1 MHPLNFAALGRFTNL
16 MMMTFALLA
25 PGQLRAQDLPACSA
39 QNTGHAR
46 AWFLTKTEWSAADE
60 KEWQEWILALYHS
73 KCRTLGECLKSPA
86 NKFRKSDPPNM
97 NMFSDC
103 TDFPYKLR
111 MYFSW
116 KKGLP
121 FSYLSDV
128 SARPLSRAQIQ
139 QRLAEGKPETQGD
152 LRSTL
157 NGNQPE
163 ERRNLPS
170 KTGWVDFVSE
180 FGRIGDAVS
189 TATLRLNPV
198 LFGNAP
204 MRPDFYAVK
213 VNADEIKMGTV
224 AYDASGHVAMVIR
237 AYPDGRIDFF
247 DSKSD
252 GSIGRPKFP
261 AFKYFKTFSRA
272 DHGVIFQ
279 NWRPIKVGGAIP
291 EVYNGMCRYYSIA
304 ENGGIAIA
312 PDRLIRGQSYEQA
325 VGTEWKAGQSVPS
338 PRERSYKINGGR
350 VDSHLRFIQL
360 RLANGRLR
368 VDPIQSIKD
377 SVGDLCGTIE
387 HRVEQVKGALNGN
400 DPVYRQ
406 SFLGAGDRLF
416 NVYGGQG
423 AWFMYSTPSMDVG
436 IRKVALG
443 IVADSKSFL
452 ERFAVGDPEIAYA
465 GSDLKTDL
473 VNAYVRAAKACVIR
487 YQRSDG
493 NLSRQIALPELLM
506 RSTRFSFNPY
516 DCPERRWGA
525 SDPAE
530 LRLCTNDATKERWYK
545 AMQPLRNTV
554 EKDETA
560 NMSFTLRELEANPSL
575 LGPTKE
581 PAMDIENRLRAL

>member
-1 MHPLNFAALGRFTNL
+1 MHPLNFAALGRFTSL
-16 MMMTFALLA
+16 MMMTFALVA
-25 PGQLRAQDLPACSA
+25 PGQLQAQDLPACTA
-39 QNTGHAR
+39 QNTGHAH
-46 AWFLTKTEWSAADE
+46 AWFLTKTEWSSADE
-60 KEWQEWILALYHS
+60 KEWQEWIIALYKT
-73 KCRTLGECLKSPA
+73 KCHTLGECLKSPA
-86 NKFRKSDPPNM
+86 NKFRNSDPPNL

-128 SARPLSRAQIQ
+128 SARPLSKAQIQ
-139 QRLAEGKPETQGD
+139 ERLNQGKPEQQGD
-152 LRSTL
+152 LRSTV

-163 ERRNLPS
+163 ERRSLPT
-170 KTGWVDFVSE
+170 KAGWVDFVSE
-180 FGRIGDAVS
+180 FSRIGDAVS
-189 TATLRLNPV
+189 TSTLRLNPV

-204 MRPDFYAVK
+204 LRPDFYAVK
-213 VNADEIKMGTV
+213 LGADGIKTGTV

-237 AYPDGRIDFF
+237 TYPDGRIDFF

-279 NWRPIKVGGAIP
+279 NWRPIKVGGATP
-291 EVYNGMCRYYSIA
+291 EIYNGSCRYYSIA
-304 ENGGIAIA
+304 ENGGIAVA
-312 PDRLIRGQSYEQA
+312 PDRSIRGQSYEQA
-325 VGTEWKAGQSVPS
+325 VGTEWKSGQPIPS
-338 PRERSYKINGGR
+338 PRERSYQDNGSR

-360 RLANGRLR
+360 RLASGNLR
-368 VDPIQSIKD
+368 VDPVQSIKD

-387 HRVEQVKGALNGN
+387 HRVEQVKGALSGD

-406 SFLGAGDRLF
+406 TFLGAGDRLF
-416 NVYGGQG
+416 NVFGGQG
-423 AWFMYSTPSMDVG
+423 AWFKYSTPSMDVG

-452 ERFAVGDPEIAYA
+452 ERYAAGDPEISYSGANLKA
-465 GSDLKTDL
+465 DLMK
-473 VNAYVRAAKACVIR
+473 AFVRAAKTCVIR
-487 YQRSDG
+487 YHQSNG
-493 NLSRQIALPELLM
+493 QLSHPIALPELLM
-506 RSTRFSFNPY
+506 RSTRLSFNPY

-530 LRLCTNDATKERWYK
+530 LRQCTNDAMKERWYK
-545 AMQPLRNTV
+545 AMQPLRNTI

-560 NMSFTLRELEANPSL
+560 NMSFTLGELEANPSL
-575 LGPTKE
+575 LGPKDE
-581 PAMDIENRLRAL
+581 PVMDIENRLRAL